1 MFLHDDESRDGT
13 SSPACI
19 YSGTNTIYFIFGIA
33 CLFPDFL
40 FYVTSNS
47 TPLKFRL
54 EIYYMFRTFSTGI
67 SSKFPARFI
76 ALKKSTLRARVCVC
90 MCVCVALY
98 VMLFHDTAGPYH
110 IYAHIYTHTHA
121 RTRALLHDC
130 IPFSCRL
137 THCLFFRREN
147 GSCLSHFKALRLVRT
162 CRPVVYILKIITVNR
177 QKFGTKRPGAIFS
190 AFIP

>member
-76 ALKKSTLRARVCVC
+76 ALKKSTLRVCVC
-90 MCVCVALY
+90 VCVCV
-98 VMLFHDTAGPYH
+98 
-110 IYAHIYTHTHA
+110 
-121 RTRALLHDC
+121 C
-130 IPFSCRL
+130 
-137 THCLFFRREN
+137 
-147 GSCLSHFKALRLVRT
+147 VR
-162 CRPVVYILKIITVNR
+162 V
-177 QKFGTKRPGAIFS
+177 
-190 AFIP
+190 